1 VLQSLRLPLIGV
13 CAFAVYLFA
22 VQRLSS
28 QPPAAP
34 KPELVTTLPLA
45 AQVLFAGGDRYLA
58 ANLSGFRVLV
68 AETQH
73 MRAED
78 YAVQSRLQDEISW
91 LNPGHED
98 NYYIAAAILPWA
110 GEVDAT
116 QRILDRAAQKRTFD
130 WLPLFYY
137 GFGRYNFYKD
147 PVGGSQALSAAIPR
161 ARDAMDATSLQVLAL
176 AWAEK
181 GYSTG
186 AAAGVVSAM
195 AATAPKGALRNYLQ
209 RRADRLQAL
218 ASLREAAE
226 RYEQRFGRRL
236 EHLDDLVA
244 SGILPA
250 LPADPFN
257 QGYALDAQG
266 QPVFRDRK

>member
-1 VLQSLRLPLIGV
+1 MPQFLRLPLLGL
-13 CAFAVYLFA
+13 CAFMAYLFA
-22 VQRLSS
+22 VQRLAS
-28 QPPAAP
+28 QAPAAP
-34 KPELVTTLPLA
+34 GPELVTTLPLS
-45 AQVLFAGGDRYLA
+45 AQVLFAGGDRHLA

-68 AETQH
+68 AETQY

-78 YAVQSRLQDEISW
+78 YAVQARLQDELSW

-110 GEVDAT
+110 GEVEAT
-116 QRILDRAAQKRTFD
+116 QRILERAARKRTFD

-137 GFGRYNFYKD
+137 GFGRYYFYKD
-147 PVGGSQALSAAIPR
+147 PAGGSQALSAAIPR
-161 ARDAMDATSLQVLAL
+161 AQDAQDATSLRVLAM

-186 AAAGVVSAM
+186 TAAGVVSAM

-218 ASLREAAE
+218 TSLRDAAQT
-226 RYEQRFGRRL
+226 YEQRYGRRPGSL
-236 EHLDDLVA
+236 NDLVT

-250 LPADPFN
+250 LPVDPFN
-257 QGYALDAQG
+257 QGYELDAQG

>member
-1 VLQSLRLPLIGV
+1 MLRPLRLPLLGL

-22 VQRLSS
+22 VQRLAS
-28 QPPAAP
+28 QPPATP
-34 KPELVTTLPLA
+34 GPELVTTLPLA

-68 AETQH
+68 AETQNMH
-73 MRAED
+73 AED
-78 YAVQSRLQDEISW
+78 YAVQARLQDEISW

-110 GEVDAT
+110 GEVDVT
-116 QRILDRAAQKRTFD
+116 QHVLDRAAQKRTFD

-137 GFGRYNFYKD
+137 GFGRYYFYKD
-147 PVGGSQALSAAIPR
+147 PAGGSQALSAAIPR
-161 ARDAMDATSLQVLAL
+161 AREAQDATSLQVLAL

-181 GYSTG
+181 GYST
-186 AAAGVVSAM
+186 ATAAGVVSAM
-195 AATAPKGALRNYLQ
+195 AATAPSGALRNYLQ
-209 RRADRLQAL
+209 RRAERLQAL
-218 ASLREAAE
+218 AALRDAAQT
-226 RYEQRFGRRL
+226 YEQRFDRRL
-236 EHLDDLVA
+236 THLDDLVK

-250 LPADPFN
+250 LPLDPFN
-257 QGYALDAQG
+257 QGYTLDAQG